1 MLLHFLKIADIS
13 LYQLHLPPYNGKI
26 RYKNMQYT
34 ENVMKPT
41 KRISH
46 LFLPTVFML
55 AASLSGCGGDGGEA
69 PSEAEQPSGSGPVAL
84 TVWGAEEDEELLQQ
98 IFDSFQE
105 KYRGQADFQITYQ
118 PQSESHCTD
127 ALMADL
133 ENGAD
138 VFAFAD
144 DQLNTLVAAGALE
157 PIEDPEPLRAA
168 NLPEAVYAAS
178 VNDTLYAYPLTADNG
193 YFLYYDKSV
202 FSQEDIQSWDRML
215 DVAQAQGR
223 KVSMEW
229 SSGWY
234 VYAFFGN
241 TGLTV
246 GLNDDG
252 ITNYCTW
259 NDAEGPIK
267 GTDVA
272 KAMTAMAEHPGFL
285 STDDA
290 GFLAG
295 VQDGTIA
302 AGVSGTWN
310 AVAVEEAWGSGFGA
324 AKLPSYTCAGQ
335 EIPMASFSGYKLIG
349 VNSYSRNRDWAA
361 KLAEWITNEENQA
374 LRFRL
379 RGQGPSNKN
388 AAASEEVQGS
398 PAIAALLAQSEH
410 SCLQRIGGNYWE
422 PVAAFTAEILAGT
435 PSGKSLQELL
445 DTMVTGI
452 TAP

>member
-1 MLLHFLKIADIS
+1 
-13 LYQLHLPPYNGKI
+13 
-26 RYKNMQYT
+26 
-34 ENVMKPT
+34 MKQNN
-41 KRISH
+41 H
-46 LFLPTVFML
+46 LFIPTVFAL
-55 AASLSGCGGDGGEA
+55 AAFLSGCGDRDSLVQE
-69 PSEAEQPSGSGPVAL
+69 EQEPDSGTVAL
-84 TVWGAEEDEELLQQ
+84 TVWGAEEDEELLHQ
-98 IFDSFQE
+98 IFEGFQE
-105 KYRGQADFQITYQ
+105 KYRGEAEFLITYE

-144 DQLNTLVAAGALE
+144 DQLNTLVASGALE
-157 PIEDPEPLRAA
+157 PVENAEALRTS
-168 NLPEAVYAAS
+168 NLPEAVLAAS
-178 VNDTLYAYPLTADNG
+178 VKDTLYAYPLTADNG
-193 YFLYYDKSV
+193 YFLYYDKRV
-202 FSQEDIQSWDRML
+202 FSPEDIQSWDRML
-215 DVAQAQGR
+215 DVAGEQGG

-234 VYAFFGN
+234 VYALFGN

-259 NDAEGPIK
+259 NDTEGAIK

-272 KAMTAMAEHPGFL
+272 RAMTAMAKHPGFL

-290 GFLAG
+290 GFLEG
-295 VQDGTIA
+295 VRNGTIV
-302 AGVSGTWN
+302 AGVSGVWN

-324 AKLPSYTCAGQ
+324 SKLPSYTCGGQ
-335 EIPMASFSGYKLIG
+335 QIQMASFSGYKLIG
-349 VNSYSRNRDWAA
+349 VNSYSEHREWAA
-361 KLAEWITNEENQA
+361 KLAEWITNEENQE

-388 AAASEEVQGS
+388 AAASSEVQSS
-398 PAIAALLAQSEH
+398 PAIAALLEQSEY

-422 PVAAFTAEILAGT
+422 PVSAFTQEILDGN
-435 PSGKSLQELL
+435 PSGKSLQEQL
-445 DTMVTGI
+445 DIMVTGI

>member
-1 MLLHFLKIADIS
+1 M
-13 LYQLHLPPYNGKI
+13 
-26 RYKNMQYT
+26 
-34 ENVMKPT
+34 ENVMKKKIKIWFPP
-41 KRISH
+41 
-46 LFLPTVFML
+46 LLL
-55 AASLSGCGGDGGEA
+55 AALLSGCQRENSKPLEKPQA
-69 PSEAEQPSGSGPVAL
+69 PDADSVNL
-84 TVWGAEEDEELLQQ
+84 TVWGAQEDEELLGEIIQD
-98 IFDSFQE
+98 FKN
-105 KYRGQADFQITYQ
+105 KYRGQADFSITYA
-118 PQSESHCTD
+118 PQSESTCTNS
-127 ALMADL
+127 LMADL

-157 PIEDPEPLRAA
+157 PVENPETVREE
-168 NLPEAVYAAS
+168 NLPEAVLAAS
-178 VNDTLYAYPLTADNG
+178 VKDTIYALPLTADNG
-193 YFLYYDKSV
+193 YFLYYDSRY
-202 FSQEDIQSWDRML
+202 FSEEDILSWDKML
-215 DVAQAQGR
+215 EKAASLNK

-234 VYAFFGN
+234 VYSFFGN

-259 NDAEGPIK
+259 NDTEGAIK

-272 KAMTAMAEHPGFL
+272 RAMTAMAKHPGFL

-290 GFLAG
+290 GFLEG
-295 VQDGTIA
+295 VRNGTIV
-302 AGVSGTWN
+302 AGVSGVWN

-324 AKLPSYTCAGQ
+324 SKLPSYTCGGQ
-335 EIPMASFSGYKLIG
+335 QIQMASFSGYKLIG
-349 VNSYSRNRDWAA
+349 VNSYSEHREWAA
-361 KLAEWITNEENQA
+361 KLAEWITNEENQE

-388 AAASEEVQGS
+388 AATSSEVQSS
-398 PAIAALLAQSEH
+398 PAIAALLEQSEY

-422 PVAAFTAEILAGT
+422 PVSAFTQEILDGN
-435 PSGKSLQELL
+435 PSGKSLQEQL
-445 DTMVTGI
+445 DIMVTGI